1 MKERTKKIL
10 GWIGGGVVGF
20 VSGFFGGGGGM
31 ICVPLLQKGMRQ
43 NAKVSHATA
52 MPVILPVSV
61 FSAIT
66 YAIEGFFDFPATLWT
81 GIGAV
86 LGGIIGALLLKKLES
101 GAVRIIFA
109 VIMLAAGVKMIL

>member
-1 MKERTKKIL
+1 
-10 GWIGGGVVGF
+10 
-20 VSGFFGGGGGM
+20 
-31 ICVPLLQKGMRQ
+31 
-43 NAKVSHATA
+43 

-66 YAIEGFFDFPATLWT
+66 YAIEGFFNFPATLWT

-86 LGGIIGALLLKKLES
+86 VGGIIGALLLKKLES

>member
-1 MKERTKKIL
+1 MKKIL

-43 NAKVSHATA
+43 NAKVAHETA

-66 YAIEGFFDFPATLWT
+66 YAIEVFFKRVFFFFRRVFDTLH
-81 GIGAV
+81 
-86 LGGIIGALLLKKLES
+86 
-101 GAVRIIFA
+101 F
-109 VIMLAAGVKMIL
+109 